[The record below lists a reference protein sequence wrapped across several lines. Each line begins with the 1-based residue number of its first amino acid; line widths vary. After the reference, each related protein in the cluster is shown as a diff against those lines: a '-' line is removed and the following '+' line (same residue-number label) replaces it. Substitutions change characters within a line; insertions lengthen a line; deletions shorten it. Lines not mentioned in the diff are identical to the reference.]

1 MPIPNLFVPSLY
13 VNYALRNPI
22 LFPFKITHLF
32 PLCQKSFRGAYLV
45 YVSKKCFPGKQW
57 WHRKV
62 ETISKKKNQPFF
74 LPIDFLKKKWF
85 CSDLMTQIISFWF
98 LRKSK
103 VKKRERKKREREKKT
118 LQSFFHPQT
127 PLSLKNLV
135 CPFLYKINL
144 FFLVLI

>member
-62 ETISKKKNQPFF
+62 ETISKKKKTSLFF
-74 LPIDFLKKKWF
+74 YLSIFLKRNDF
-85 CSDLMTQIISFWF
+85 AVT
-98 LRKSK
+98 
-103 VKKRERKKREREKKT
+103 
-118 LQSFFHPQT
+118 
-127 PLSLKNLV
+127 
-135 CPFLYKINL
+135 
-144 FFLVLI
+144 